1 MIDVEG
7 LVVRYGQA
15 VGVADVGLKIQ
26 SGATVGLIG
35 PNGSGKSTVVRAMF
49 GAVERLRGTVVVDGA
64 HLEALSARDRA
75 ERVAV
80 VAQEERTGLPL
91 TVWDSVILGRSIRLS
106 GWRHYR
112 PEDEVAA
119 AQAMSHAGVAHLA
132 QRSVDTLSGGER
144 QRVLIARAIT
154 QGATH
159 LLLDEPTNHLDIRY
173 QHEILALVRNLPL
186 TTLIV
191 LHDLNLAARYCDE
204 LVLLDQGRV
213 VAVGTP
219 DEILMPDLIASTYGI
234 GARRAD
240 AEGVV
245 QLTFFPL
252 SGANTSSP
260 FTPHPGTPDT
270 QPTPPART
278 APAARSPR

>member
-1 MIDVEG
+1 MIDVDG

-15 VGVADVGLKIQ
+15 VAVDDVSLELPTGR
-26 SGATVGLIG
+26 TVGLIG
-35 PNGSGKSTVVRAMF
+35 PNGSGKSSIVRAMF
-49 GAVERLRGTVVVDGA
+49 GAIDRIRGTVVVDGDA
-64 HLEALSARDRA
+64 LDTLSARNRA

-91 TVWDSVILGRSIRLS
+91 TAWDSVILGRSIRMS
-106 GWRHYR
+106 GWSSYQ
-112 PEDEVAA
+112 PEDETAA
-119 AQAMSHAGVAHLA
+119 EDAMKRAGVAHLA

-154 QGATH
+154 QGASH

-173 QHEILALVRNLPL
+173 QHEILALVRSLPL
-186 TTLIV
+186 TTLVV

-204 LVLLDQGRV
+204 LVLLDKGRL
-213 VAVGTP
+213 VAIGTP
-219 DEILMPDLIASTYGI
+219 DEILQPHLIASTYGI

-240 AEGVV
+240 TENVP

-252 SGANTSSP
+252 L
-260 FTPHPGTPDT
+260 DT
-270 QPTPPART
+270 AR
-278 APAARSPR
+278 AEKQ